1 MRVRAA
7 LAVSSQGA
15 ALLNGSD
22 ADGGSLSSSTGRSG
36 TGSSGGCRQPPGD
49 EALCRVRAAISGLK
63 LTNTALLNG
72 SDADGGS
79 LSSSTGCINTSRG
92 RETEEEAD
100 RGRASRT
107 AVKVA
112 AEAATAAEQAVA
124 RLWEIDMDQELE
136 VSAQQACQMAQEVG
150 LEDLKELEKG
160 WLTKVGR
167 PSNREVQ
174 QQLKRLRR
182 RNQPGTAVSAKATM
196 DRSVKRAMRAGEPRL
211 QNSSGKSGQW
221 QHLVADGESSQTWEE
236 RCARGQVP
244 PPPFRTNG
252 GVGKD
257 GDFSLSAVREWLR
270 RASRP
275 VGSVDEDG
283 LADKEASEVR
293 DWLVEPRLGAKRAWP
308 GGKMT
313 SNAEEA
319 LAQFAKRK
327 QRRAQTPAPP
337 VEGPWTR
344 EQMLGDSA
352 ETFLEKMRPEGEAD
366 TPAFVQRLK
375 EGALDA
381 AEDFWR

>member
-1 MRVRAA
+1 LRVRASPEE
-7 LAVSSQGA
+7 VSSQGA

-22 ADGGSLSSSTGRSG
+22 AEGGSLSSG
-36 TGSSGGCRQPPGD
+36 
-49 EALCRVRAAISGLK
+49 
-63 LTNTALLNG
+63 
-72 SDADGGS
+72 
-79 LSSSTGCINTSRG
+79 TGCINTSGG

-100 RGRASRT
+100 GGQASRA

-136 VSAQQACQMAQEVG
+136 VSAQQACQTAQGVG
-150 LEDLKELEKG
+150 QAELQELEKV
-160 WLTKVGR
+160 WLTKVGK
-167 PSNREVQ
+167 PSYKQ
-174 QQLKRLRR
+174 HQDQLKRLRR
-182 RNQPGTAVSAKATM
+182 RNQPGTAVSARTTM
-196 DRSVKRAMRAGEPRL
+196 EKSVKRAERAGEPRL

-236 RCARGQVP
+236 RCARGKVP

-283 LADKEASEVR
+283 LTDKEASEVR
-293 DWLVEPRLGAKRAWP
+293 DWLVEPRLGARRAWP